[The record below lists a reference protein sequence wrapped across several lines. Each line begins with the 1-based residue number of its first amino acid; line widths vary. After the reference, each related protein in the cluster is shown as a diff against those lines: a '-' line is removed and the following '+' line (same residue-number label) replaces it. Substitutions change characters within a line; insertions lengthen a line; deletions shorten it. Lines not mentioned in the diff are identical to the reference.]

1 MSAEFADTAC
11 EHDKPCAGRRVRAN
25 EKDDRTDCD
34 TRMRSCGHA
43 FNQTGNGMH
52 IALATSADY
61 PNLADWDRGVVD
73 ALRALGVVA
82 NPAIWTDATFDWS
95 SVACAIVQSTWDS
108 HLRPTEF
115 LEWAERVER
124 VTTLHNPASLLRWSM
139 HKHYLRE
146 LAQRGVA
153 ITPTAWVARD
163 TRARLLD
170 LMQSR
175 DWSRVV
181 IKPTIS
187 AGANE
192 THIVDASRIADGQAH
207 LDRLTAQYDVMV
219 QPYLESFESE
229 GERAYIFFNGA
240 LSHAV
245 HRPPTL
251 KSAARSFDAAY
262 AFEPTSGAELDL
274 AHDVVAALDA
284 VPLYARVD
292 VATNNDGAV
301 RLQELELIEP
311 CLFTSLAPGAADRFA
326 RAILARL

>member
-1 MSAEFADTAC
+1 
-11 EHDKPCAGRRVRAN
+11 
-25 EKDDRTDCD
+25 
-34 TRMRSCGHA
+34 
-43 FNQTGNGMH
+43 MH

-73 ALRALGVVA
+73 ALRVFGVVA
-82 NPAIWTDATFDWS
+82 TPAIWTDATFDWAA
-95 SVACAIVQSTWDS
+95 VRCAVVQSTWDS
-108 HLRPTEF
+108 HLRPAEF
-115 LEWAERVER
+115 LEWAERVDD
-124 VTTLHNPASLLRWSM
+124 VTTLHNPASVLHWNLHKQYLL
-139 HKHYLRE
+139 E
-146 LAQRGVA
+146 LEQRGVA

-163 TRARLLD
+163 TRADLLD
-170 LMQSR
+170 LMRSR

-192 THIVDASRIADGQAH
+192 THIVDASQIADGQAL
-207 LDRLTAQYDVMV
+207 LDRLTVAYDVMV
-219 QPYLESFESE
+219 QPYLQAFESE
-229 GERAYIFFNGA
+229 GERAYVFFDGE

-262 AFEPTSGAELDL
+262 AFEPRNRAELDL

-292 VATNNDGAV
+292 VATNNDGIV

-311 CLFTSLAPGAADRFA
+311 CLFTSLADGAADRFA